1 MDAKEYERIK
11 NIISKAELDSAKA
24 QGKID
29 TIKKTWKEKY
39 GTDDVNEIRKIY
51 DNLLEE
57 KEKLENKMDVLWNKV
72 VDSCDWNALER
83 KLNG

>member
-1 MDAKEYERIK
+1 MDAREFERIK
-11 NIISKAELDSAKA
+11 GIISKAEIDSAKA

-29 TIKKTWKEKY
+29 AIKKTWKDRY
-39 GTDDVNEIRKIY
+39 GTDDIDEIRKIY

-57 KEKLENKMDVLWNKV
+57 KAKLEKKMDELWDKLV
-72 VDSCDWNALER
+72 SSCDWDKLER